1 MVFFM
6 STRTL
11 QCTLCCHRN
20 PDKTHLQTYLLFFT
34 LTVGKL
40 NDGLMHFQYSWSENL
55 LRKHFCFLKYKAE
68 VDQQCAVFF
77 FSLAHSK
84 HKSHKDWNPPN
95 QKCVYIFFFL
105 LKCCMEEFSFQK
117 KAAKKHVTKTWFFIR
132 NSNSP

>member
-1 MVFFM
+1 MVF
-6 STRTL
+6 
-11 QCTLCCHRN
+11 LCQHGHYSVLYAVIRN
-20 PDKTHLQTYLLFFT
+20 PDKTHLKTYLLFFT

-77 FSLAHSK
+77 FLLLIQNTKATKTEIHQIR
-84 HKSHKDWNPPN
+84 N
-95 QKCVYIFFFL
+95 VFFFFFL
-105 LKCCMEEFSFQK
+105 LKCCMEEFSFTK